1 MNDADHTTQA
11 ATLAALRD
19 ALGRILSDTPEP
31 PTRVVV
37 RSGGSSIEVAWPAAA
52 GARPATRSAPSAPA
66 SPAPLPSPATPPP
79 AAGHTV
85 RAPLVGTFY
94 RSPEPGAPPFAEV
107 GDVVRVGQQLAV
119 IEAMKLMNAIEAD
132 RDGRVTA
139 VLIDNAQGVEFD
151 QPLFELDPEYDGGT
165 HPDPSPES
173 AATAPV
179 TPVTP
184 VAPEP
189 NVGR

>member
-1 MNDADHTTQA
+1 MA
-11 ATLAALRD
+11 RRG
-19 ALGRILSDTPEP
+19 GR
-31 PTRVVV
+31 
-37 RSGGSSIEVAWPAAA
+37 AA
-52 GARPATRSAPSAPA
+52 GHAVRAVGTGLPRSASVARHSSAGR
-66 SPAPLPSPATPPP
+66 
-79 AAGHTV
+79 GHTV